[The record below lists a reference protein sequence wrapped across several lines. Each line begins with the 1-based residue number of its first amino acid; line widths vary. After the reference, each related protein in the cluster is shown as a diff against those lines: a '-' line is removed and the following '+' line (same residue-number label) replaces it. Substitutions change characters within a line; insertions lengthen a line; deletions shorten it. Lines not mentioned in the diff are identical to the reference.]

1 MKHRHLIS
9 LILTILFLAAAVPG
23 CGPAETDEKPESSAP
38 SSVESKAQSAPAPSP
53 TPEPTPYVDPEGLT
67 GQLTLLHF
75 TSTGTSEQ
83 LDAMAEEFMEIHP
96 GVTIKTEYGV
106 DSDTLTAE
114 NGDELRAVY
123 DDRVRAELENGEA
136 DYILV
141 NVPDSLPIRRLTRD
155 NLLLDLTSYWEND
168 ASIDPADYF
177 TSVLDAYSI
186 DGKLPVFPLDFCF
199 MGAYLNRPL
208 MEQLQV
214 DVDAVDSIDFN
225 MLMEWYKAGCQL
237 QPDLQFSFGGWM
249 QENIFSMER
258 SAYMDIETG
267 TASFLSPAFLEFLNT
282 TGSIEEKDRLD
293 LERISRRGG
302 QLPAYVNELIR
313 VHKEKDTP
321 NVTRI
326 AVLDEYLEKGNL
338 SMMSWAVI
346 DPCSMAYISQP
357 FEYLAGPYP
366 LVDTKGQLSVD
377 SYTDFAFPASMKNP
391 ELAWRFMSYCLQERE
406 NVRIKGNWVFTSGIP
421 LNKKNITPLT
431 KSLKGD
437 AYYYVYERALGL
449 LMNQYDP
456 DITIQKINEYLGM
469 PLICTK
475 LYSLNTETIL
485 ENFYSEKSLPAERCA
500 EELQK
505 AAEVS
510 FNEQAPKE

>member
-9 LILTILFLAAAVPG
+9 LILTILFLAAAIPG

-186 DGKLPVFPLDFCF
+186 DGKLSVFPLDFCF

-282 TGSIEEKDRLD
+282 TGSIEEGDQTQ
-293 LERISRRGG
+293 LEHSVRTAADF
-302 QLPAYVNELIR
+302 PVFVNELIR
-313 VHKEKDTP
+313 THETGDTP
-321 NVTRI
+321 SFSRI
-326 AVLDEYLEKGNL
+326 PPIDEYVEKGNW
-338 SMMSWAVI
+338 SMMGWAVI
-346 DPCSMAYISQP
+346 DCCSMAYISQP

-391 ELAWRFMSYCLQERE
+391 ELAWRFMSYCLQERK
-406 NVRIKGNWVFTSGIP
+406 NARIKGGNVFTTGIP
-421 LNKKNITPLT
+421 LNKKNLSLLART
-431 KSLKGD
+431 LKGD
-437 AYYYVYERALGL
+437 AYHYAYERMLGHI
-449 LMNQYDP
+449 MNKYDP
-456 DITIQKINEYLGM
+456 DLTMKRVEAYLSM
-469 PLICTK
+469 PLVNVK
-475 LYSLNTETIL
+475 LYSFDTGTALK
-485 ENFYSEKSLPAERCA
+485 NFYKEGTISAEQCAKEIQMIAEKTGSA
-500 EELQK
+500 
-505 AAEVS
+505 
-510 FNEQAPKE
+510 

>member
-1 MKHRHLIS
+1 MDIFKRIIYIKQILAVKYMKHRHLIS

-141 NVPDSLPIRRLTRD
+141 NVPDSLPVRRLTRD

-282 TGSIEEKDRLD
+282 TGSIEE
-293 LERISRRGG
+293 
-302 QLPAYVNELIR
+302 
-313 VHKEKDTP
+313 
-321 NVTRI
+321 
-326 AVLDEYLEKGNL
+326 
-338 SMMSWAVI
+338 
-346 DPCSMAYISQP
+346 
-357 FEYLAGPYP
+357 
-366 LVDTKGQLSVD
+366 
-377 SYTDFAFPASMKNP
+377 
-391 ELAWRFMSYCLQERE
+391 
-406 NVRIKGNWVFTSGIP
+406 
-421 LNKKNITPLT
+421 
-431 KSLKGD
+431 
-437 AYYYVYERALGL
+437 
-449 LMNQYDP
+449 
-456 DITIQKINEYLGM
+456 
-469 PLICTK
+469 
-475 LYSLNTETIL
+475 
-485 ENFYSEKSLPAERCA
+485 
-500 EELQK
+500 
-505 AAEVS
+505 
-510 FNEQAPKE
+510 